1 MRRWCAVVRAVAG
14 WAGAECV
21 GIVGVVLACAEG
33 RWAGSPS
40 FGFTHVSVCG
50 IALQGA
56 LHVKQMAEHYGVPVV
71 LHSDHCAHKLLPW
84 FDGMLE
90 ADEKHFKEHGT
101 PLFSSHMLD
110 LSEEPHEENIKICT
124 KYLERMVKIN
134 CFLEME
140 IGITG
145 GEEDGVNN
153 ENAKAEDL
161 YSKPEEV
168 WQVVESF
175 NKVPNSKNMFSIAA
189 AFGNVHG
196 VYKAGNVKLS
206 PEILGKAQTYSW
218 TFSTHNT
225 FVFWYLGPL
234 SDIFKSNYIFFYM

>member
-1 MRRWCAVVRAVAG
+1 
-14 WAGAECV
+14 
-21 GIVGVVLACAEG
+21 VLQNFLEASLTD
-33 RWAGSPS
+33 RFFLVP
-40 FGFTHVSVCG
+40 
-50 IALQGA
+50 LQGA

-71 LHSDHCAHKLLPW
+71 LHSDHCAKKLLPW

-110 LSEEPHEENIKICT
+110 LSEEPHDENIAICT
-124 KYLERMVKIN
+124 KYLERMTKIN
-134 CFLEME
+134 CMLEME

-153 ENAKAEDL
+153 EAAKPEDL

-168 WQVVESF
+168 MQVVESF
-175 NKVPNSKNMFSIAA
+175 SKVPNAMYSIAA

-206 PEILGKAQTYSW
+206 PEILGAAQKYIKEQTK
-218 TFSTHNT
+218 STEDKPVF
-225 FVFWYLGPL
+225 FVFHGGSGSEKVLSPL
-234 SDIFKSNYIFFYM
+234 SSCFGVCDEP